1 LFNCWHSGYALRKI
15 VTEMITEEYLTM
27 IEEGDRVRVIPRE
40 ESPPSLK
47 YAGRT
52 GLVTMTC
59 PSVYG
64 PLLFVHIDGNPGD
77 VDTGFNEG
85 DLEEVQEWE

>member
-1 LFNCWHSGYALRKI
+1 
-15 VTEMITEEYLTM
+15 M
-27 IEEGDRVRVIPRE
+27 IEEGDRVKITPRE
-40 ESPPSLK
+40 QSPPSLK

-64 PLLFVHIDGNPGD
+64 PLLFVHVDGNPGG
-77 VDTGFNEG
+77 VDTGFCEE